1 MIKDLFIE
9 LFNKETNENNIL
21 SNDDVIKLTNGL
33 FSGILGKWGNWKIKQ
48 NKKKKVLFGLKSGV
62 LFYEKEV
69 LIIINKNK
77 VQDLNYNSKTY
88 PFIEYIKLEGNYLK
102 VRYGYEW
109 YTIQLSSYDRGFFVK
124 FFKNYKVKLRE
135 KNKKKTDRQT
145 KINENKKQKL
155 IKNISLLVE
164 KFDKDDNGI
173 IDIIETN
180 DEFNK
185 LFKNHQKTILS
196 KSKEFNQNYTHQLV
210 KVGNYLDNKRKNLQL
225 IFDSIKKIEEQSQ
238 LIEYSEILENE
249 IHSYNLLLLNSL
261 QLIVSLIDDNQIT
274 FYNIYEKFDKLNLY
288 NSNWENE
295 VLERLSKINSNLK
308 GLMYEIRDMGDRI
321 VNSIEDLSYI
331 TEESTK
337 LLDNRL
343 GEIDSSIKTN
353 NLLTLIQTYQ
363 TYKINKN
370 TKSLR

>member
-9 LFNKETNENNIL
+9 LYNKETNKRNIL
-21 SNDDVIKLTNGL
+21 SNDDVIKLTKGF
-33 FSGILGKWGNWKIKQ
+33 FSGKLGKWGNWKAKQ
-48 NKKKKVLFGLKSGV
+48 HKNKVLFGLKSGV
-62 LFYEKEV
+62 LFYEREV
-69 LIIINKNK
+69 VIIINKNK
-77 VQDLNYNSKTY
+77 VQDLNYNSKKY
-88 PFIEYIKLEGNYLK
+88 PVIEYIKLEGNYLK
-102 VRYGYEW
+102 VEHGYKW
-109 YTIQLSSYDRGFFVK
+109 YTIELSSYDRRFFEK

-145 KINENKKQKL
+145 KINENKRKKL
-155 IKNISLLVE
+155 IKNISLLVK

-185 LFKNHQKTILS
+185 LFKIHQKTILS

-210 KVGNYLDNKRKNLQL
+210 RVGNYLDDKRKNLQL
-225 IFDSIKKIEEQSQ
+225 IFDFIKKTEEQSQ

-261 QLIVSLIDDNQIT
+261 QLIVSLIDDDLIT

-295 VLERLSKINSNLK
+295 VLKRLSKINSNLE

-321 VNSIEDLSYI
+321 VSSIDDLSYI
-331 TEESTK
+331 TDESTRM
-337 LLDNRL
+337 LDNRL
-343 GEIDSSIKTN
+343 GEINSSIDTN
-353 NLLTLIQTYQ
+353 NLLTMIQTYQ

-370 TKSLR
+370 TKSLRG

>member
-261 QLIVSLIDDNQIT
+261 QLIVSLIDDNQII

-337 LLDNRL
+337 MLDNRL
-343 GEIDSSIKTN
+343 GEINSSIKTN

>member
-1 MIKDLFIE
+1 M
-9 LFNKETNENNIL
+9 
-21 SNDDVIKLTNGL
+21 
-33 FSGILGKWGNWKIKQ
+33 
-48 NKKKKVLFGLKSGV
+48 
-62 LFYEKEV
+62 
-69 LIIINKNK
+69 IIINKNK

-370 TKSLR
+370 IKSLR